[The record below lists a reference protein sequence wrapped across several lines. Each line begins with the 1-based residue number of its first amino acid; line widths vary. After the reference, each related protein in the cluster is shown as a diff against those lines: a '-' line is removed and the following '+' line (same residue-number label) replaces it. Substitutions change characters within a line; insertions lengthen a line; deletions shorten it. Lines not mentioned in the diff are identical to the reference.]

1 MSLDTSL
8 ALNNKKLRMIFRIQ
22 VIKLRYLILL
32 VEDFLFRIKI
42 HYKIPQAVS

>member
-1 MSLDTSL
+1 MSLDTLL

-32 VEDFLFRIKI
+32 VEDF
-42 HYKIPQAVS
+42 